1 MCVTEIT
8 PIITHE
14 LRDVMGIV
22 IISFIRISHVLSF
35 YVYMYTAVKFGGY
48 RRFLSM
54 IPNDDRRG
62 RDQGVQYCVE
72 HRAYM

>member
-35 YVYMYTAVKFGGY
+35 HVYMYTAVKFSGY

-62 RDQGVQYCVE
+62 RDEGVQYRVE